1 VRLSVDTSYGPLSP
15 QQAVKLRR
23 GLFLVVDAKTGV
35 SGEWTNSVEGPSGVE
50 LIKAAADTAID
61 ASVSTSFTAF
71 GRTMGDWQSSLIKW
85 RCGLSATDRVKLGA
99 RWLELSR
106 PEVLCRSSRL

>member
-1 VRLSVDTSYGPLSP
+1 LTISACPVSPSRGFLRDTPYGPLSP

-35 SGEWTNSVEGPSGVE
+35 SGEWTNSVEGPSGFE

-61 ASVSTSFTAF
+61 ANVSTSFTAF
-71 GRTMGDWQSSLIKW
+71 DRTMGD
-85 RCGLSATDRVKLGA
+85 
-99 RWLELSR
+99 
-106 PEVLCRSSRL
+106 